1 MIQLN
6 GVRHIC
12 FLEEARVEKK
22 AKKNELTLF
31 LKADFL
37 MGFLARIHN
46 IKKILHFQHFSPSVT
61 LLRLLGKSHLKEVK
75 KAFFIKKI

>member
-46 IKKILHFQHFSPSVT
+46 IKKILHFQHFLT
-61 LLRLLGKSHLKEVK
+61 H
-75 KAFFIKKI
+75 ITKICLENHI